1 MRLYTLTMTDY
12 AHKLRFVEPTLYAR
26 PPKASHA
33 TRHGAG
39 FPTYRSVMS
48 RDCKSRLSGPT
59 MTVTSPGSMAGR
71 REAS

>member
-12 AHKLRFVEPTLYAR
+12 ARKLRFVELALYAK
-26 PPKASHA
+26 PPKVSHA

-39 FPTYRSVMS
+39 FPAYRSVMS

>member
-1 MRLYTLTMTDY
+1 MTDY
-12 AHKLRFVEPTLYAR
+12 ARRLRFVELALYAK
-26 PPKASHA
+26 PPKVSHA

-39 FPTYRSVMS
+39 FPAYRSVMS

>member
-1 MRLYTLTMTDY
+1 MTDY
-12 AHKLRFVEPTLYAR
+12 AHKLRFVEPTLYSK
-26 PPKASHA
+26 PPKVSRA
-33 TRHGAG
+33 TPLGAG
-39 FPTYRSVMS
+39 FPAYRSVMS

>member
-1 MRLYTLTMTDY
+1 MTGY
-12 AHKLRFVEPTLYAR
+12 ARKLRFVELALYAT
-26 PPKASHA
+26 PQKASRT

-39 FPTYRSVMS
+39 FPAYRSVMS

>member
-12 AHKLRFVEPTLYAR
+12 ARRLRFVEPTLYAK
-26 PPKASHA
+26 PPKGLACDTSRGGLPA
-33 TRHGAG
+33 
-39 FPTYRSVMS
+39 YRSVMS

-59 MTVTSPGSMAGR
+59 MSVTSPGSMAGR